1 MDPGAPDSSLILPL
15 RFQIGE
21 RTLATVRRRL
31 LSRSQDLE
39 SLLDA
44 ADVALPPLPPHAD
57 GLLLR
62 SVASDQLGTIEARA
76 DDLLLYV
83 RQRYPRHYARLE
95 GSFEEY
101 LAGFSP
107 KSRSTLKRK
116 VRRFEQ
122 LSGGRLD
129 VREYRTPV
137 QMETFHALAR
147 LVSKKTYQERLLGSG
162 LPDGEAFRAEMLAS
176 AAEDNERGYLL
187 FLAGEPVSYLYA
199 PVRQGC
205 VIYSHLG
212 YDPAL
217 AAHSPGT
224 VLQLEAMARL
234 FAERHHRFFDFTEGD
249 GQHKR
254 LFATGCVDCADVL
267 LLRPS
272 LSNRVLIATHRN
284 FHLGVEALGNVAERW
299 GVKARLKKWLR
310 GTPTLEATNGGA
322 ATAGASETERAPARR
337 PKAGRPARNHGLADE
352 ARNADRDL

>member
-44 ADVALPPLPPHAD
+44 ADVTLPPLPPHAD

-147 LVSKKTYQERLLGSG
+147 LVSKKPTRNGCWAAACRTARPSAPRCWPARQRT
-162 LPDGEAFRAEMLAS
+162 MS
-176 AAEDNERGYLL
+176 AATCC
-187 FLAGEPVSYLYA
+187 SW
-199 PVRQGC
+199 
-205 VIYSHLG
+205 
-212 YDPAL
+212 
-217 AAHSPGT
+217 PGS
-224 VLQLEAMARL
+224 R
-234 FAERHHRFFDFTEGD
+234 
-249 GQHKR
+249 
-254 LFATGCVDCADVL
+254 
-267 LLRPS
+267 
-272 LSNRVLIATHRN
+272 
-284 FHLGVEALGNVAERW
+284 
-299 GVKARLKKWLR
+299 
-310 GTPTLEATNGGA
+310 
-322 ATAGASETERAPARR
+322 
-337 PKAGRPARNHGLADE
+337 
-352 ARNADRDL
+352 